1 MGKIPPRQ
9 KNFRDLESFFFSFP
23 LCQKAVWAPLFYSF
37 HKLHA
42 KMKYVLVSGGMYQIR
57 TICELEEQML
67 ILYVGVISGI
77 GKGTFGMSHKRRGR
91 KTMGD

>member
-1 MGKIPPRQ
+1 
-9 KNFRDLESFFFSFP
+9 
-23 LCQKAVWAPLFYSF
+23 
-37 HKLHA
+37 
-42 KMKYVLVSGGMYQIR
+42 MKYVLVSGGMYQIR